1 MERKSLFG
9 CQAHSVNKK
18 LPLFKVAGMDEGK
31 ENLSTLMCYLGK
43 QKMFQ
48 PADSESTGQKD
59 EGRKRGRKRGGRRE
73 RERNS
78 PCPS

>member
-1 MERKSLFG
+1 M
-9 CQAHSVNKK
+9 NKK

-48 PADSESTGQKD
+48 PADSKSTGQKD
-59 EGRKRGRKRGGRRE
+59 EGRKRGRRRE
-73 RERNS
+73 RGTVLVPLNYKLFPTYSTKGDVME
-78 PCPS
+78 